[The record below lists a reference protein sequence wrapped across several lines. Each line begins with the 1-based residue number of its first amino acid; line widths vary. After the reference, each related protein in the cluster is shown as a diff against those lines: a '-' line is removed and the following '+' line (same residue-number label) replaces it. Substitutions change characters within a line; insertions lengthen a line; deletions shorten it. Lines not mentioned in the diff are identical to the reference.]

1 MKIGIDLGGSHVA
14 IGLVDDN
21 YEIIEKRT
29 YYMNDNNKKKVSLED
44 YIVNSIVHGINEI
57 LESTKYKLSQIES
70 IGIATPG
77 NPSAGCIKNVV
88 NLGIKNFNITQKLKE
103 AFGSLGSKELRI
115 NLQNDGKC
123 AALAEKFKGSLK
135 EYDDCVFLCIGTGIG
150 GAAFIGGKFIKPI
163 RNAGFEFG
171 HMVIRKDGEQC
182 NCGNKGCFEAYCS
195 KRKFKAQMQEILG
208 INGYIGAADL
218 TKAIEEKMD
227 NEKVKKLLE
236 EYVDNLAL
244 GIANIINILE
254 PEAISI
260 GGSMSHY
267 EKLIFS
273 RLREKI
279 YNGEYLFNKENPP
292 KILTAQA
299 GNDAGII
306 GATLIWRLL

>member
-14 IGLVDDN
+14 IGLVDEN
-21 YEIIEKRT
+21 SEIIEKRT
-29 YYMNDNNKKKVSLED
+29 FYMNDRKNVCLED
-44 YIVNSIVHGINEI
+44 YIVSSIVHGVNEI
-57 LESTKYKLSQIES
+57 LQSTKYKLCQIES

-77 NPSAGCIKNVV
+77 NPKEGYIKNVV
-88 NLGIKNFNITQKLKE
+88 NLGIKEFNIAQKLRE
-103 AFGSLGSKELRI
+103 SFGSKNLKI

-123 AALAEKFKGSLK
+123 AALAEKIKGSLK
-135 EYDDCVFLCIGTGIG
+135 DYNDCVFLCIGTGIG
-150 GAAFIGGKFIKPI
+150 GAAFFSGNFVKPI

-171 HMVIRKDGEQC
+171 HMVIKKDGEQC
-182 NCGNKGCFEAYCS
+182 NCGNKGCFEVYCS
-195 KRKFKAQMQEILG
+195 KKKFKEQMQKILG
-208 INGYIGAADL
+208 IQEYVGAAEL
-218 TKAIEEKMD
+218 TKAIEE
-227 NEKVKKLLE
+227 NIEKEDVKKLLE

-267 EKLIFS
+267 ERLIFS

-306 GATLIWRLL
+306 GATLIS

>member
-1 MKIGIDLGGSHVA
+1 MRIGIDLGGSHVA
-14 IGLVDDN
+14 IGLVDEN
-21 YEIIEKRT
+21 SEIIEKRT
-29 YYMNDNNKKKVSLED
+29 YYMNDRKNVKLED
-44 YIVNSIVHGINEI
+44 YILSSIVHGVNEI
-57 LESTKYKLSQIES
+57 LLNTKYKLSQIER

-77 NPSAGCIKNVV
+77 NPKDGIIKNVV
-88 NLGIKNFNITQKLKE
+88 NLGIKEFNISQKLRE
-103 AFGSLGSKELRI
+103 ALGSNKLQI
-115 NLQNDGKC
+115 SLQNDGKC
-123 AALAEKFKGSLK
+123 AALAEKYKGSLK
-135 EYDDCVFLCIGTGIG
+135 EYEDCVFLCIGTGIG
-150 GAAFIGGKFIKPI
+150 GAAFFNGKFIRPI

-171 HMVIRKDGEQC
+171 HMIIKKDGEKC

-195 KRKFKAQMQEILG
+195 KKKFKAQMQEILE
-208 INGYIGAADL
+208 IQEYVGALEL
-218 TKAIEEKMD
+218 TKAIEANIE
-227 NEKVKKLLE
+227 NIKVKNLLE

-267 EKLIFS
+267 EKLIFT

-306 GATLIWRLL
+306 GATLID